1 MRTITYT
8 EAPNGAR
15 YLASEG
21 KQMDIIEPIRKEE
34 FEEKFPE
41 SSTYGISWTETF
53 LENGVI
59 LLNSKWNGEHYFSN
73 DKEYAPVYNEVEE
86 DDTEIIGYYEF

>member
-21 KQMDIIEPIRKEE
+21 KQMDIIEPISKEE
-34 FEEKFPE
+34 FEEKFP
-41 SSTYGISWTETF
+41 
-53 LENGVI
+53 
-59 LLNSKWNGEHYFSN
+59 
-73 DKEYAPVYNEVEE
+73 
-86 DDTEIIGYYEF
+86 